1 MKPSADSLIFLVLS
15 SFPISW
21 NSRPLFAGVR
31 LPVGLF
37 TLCNWAGDMAPF
49 LKCGLRVSSMS
60 EFFERPTNNFS
71 LPSPDKM
78 ACDRFGP
85 GVDVLRL
92 MPMGLSGHV
101 SELLALANACYPDLV
116 ELVAN
121 RPNEYGMNH
130 FGSSCGYRDESNSC
144 THNELLHGTLPS
156 PLILPKK
163 LRKLSLV
170 ATYITGKLPA
180 ASDIAQLDYFNV
192 DNTTIGMPMPTFFS
206 YSWQK
211 KLTSLFFCIP
221 FCIHIQTDQFQKIGP
236 DT

>member
-1 MKPSADSLIFLVLS
+1 
-15 SFPISW
+15 
-21 NSRPLFAGVR
+21 
-31 LPVGLF
+31 
-37 TLCNWAGDMAPF
+37 
-49 LKCGLRVSSMS
+49 MS
-60 EFFERPTNNFS
+60 EFFDRPTNNFS

-78 ACDRFGP
+78 ACYRFGP